1 MSKTVSAVVVCA
13 GSSVRM
19 GGTDKIFSEIN
30 GVPVFIRTLA
40 ACAACAQI
48 CEIVVVAKPESF
60 DRVRTEIERFGISKT
75 CCLTKGGNT
84 RAESVR
90 NGVLS
95 AKGEYVAVMDG
106 ARPMIKPQ
114 QIERTCRA
122 AFECGAA
129 ALGVPVTDTVKRID
143 DNADIVLTVDR
154 KNLVRIQTPQVFLR
168 AEYLEL
174 SAKALETDVEFT
186 DDCAVYEYYGKRVKT
201 VFGTNENIKITVKED
216 LDICSRLCGA
226 GAVRVGHGYD
236 VHRLM
241 YGRELW
247 LCGEKIDFDMGL
259 DGHSDA
265 DVALHALIDALLGAA
280 ALGDIG
286 TLFPD
291 SDPKYKGIS
300 SMLLLKSAAQ
310 KVLDRF
316 SVINCD
322 ITIIAQKPRLSGYIP
337 QMRSNI
343 SGVLGVLPGTVN
355 VKATTEEKLG
365 FTGSLEGIAAHAV
378 CSLMQK

>member
-48 CEIVVVAKPESF
+48 CEIVVVAKLESLE
-60 DRVRTEIERFGISKT
+60 RVRTEIERFGISKT

-129 ALGVPVTDTVKRID
+129 ALGVPVTDTIKRID

>member
-19 GGTDKIFSEIN
+19 GGTDKIFSDIN

-48 CEIVVVAKPESF
+48 CEIVVVAKLESF

-114 QIERTCRA
+114 QIERTCCA

>member
-48 CEIVVVAKPESF
+48 CEIVVVAKLESF
-60 DRVRTEIERFGISKT
+60 ERVRTEIERFGISKT

-186 DDCAVYEYYGKRVKT
+186 DDCNR
-201 VFGTNENIKITVKED
+201 
-216 LDICSRLCGA
+216 
-226 GAVRVGHGYD
+226 
-236 VHRLM
+236 
-241 YGRELW
+241 
-247 LCGEKIDFDMGL
+247 
-259 DGHSDA
+259 
-265 DVALHALIDALLGAA
+265 
-280 ALGDIG
+280 
-286 TLFPD
+286 
-291 SDPKYKGIS
+291 YKS
-300 SMLLLKSAAQ
+300 
-310 KVLDRF
+310 
-316 SVINCD
+316 
-322 ITIIAQKPRLSGYIP
+322 
-337 QMRSNI
+337 
-343 SGVLGVLPGTVN
+343 
-355 VKATTEEKLG
+355 
-365 FTGSLEGIAAHAV
+365 
-378 CSLMQK
+378 

>member
-48 CEIVVVAKPESF
+48 CEIVVVAKLESF
-60 DRVRTEIERFGISKT
+60 ERVRTEIERFGISKT

-168 AEYLEL
+168 AEDLEL

>member
-48 CEIVVVAKPESF
+48 CEIVVVAKLESLE
-60 DRVRTEIERFGISKT
+60 RVRTEIERFGISKT

>member
-19 GGTDKIFSEIN
+19 GGTDKIISEIN

-48 CEIVVVAKPESF
+48 CEIVVVAKLESLE
-60 DRVRTEIERFGISKT
+60 RVRTEIERFGISKT

-95 AKGEYVAVMDG
+95 AKGEYVAIMDG